1 MVPINDY
8 YRPITHTEY
17 TRPKR
22 SWWFATYLAP
32 QISEEPYFTLGTEK
46 VEQEKSNFVHVTDNY
61 LTRALSPKTGPR
73 IGGGIALVII
83 IYFSFV
89 FYMGGDWDIMATII
103 YIICC
108 FFVVFYTAY
117 YFTMPEKE
125 QIINRREG
133 TITFTGFMWA
143 DNITMDFD
151 NVRITQGGGMT
162 GTSPTSY
169 WLAVERPDRFGTRAP
184 FNMGG
189 AALYGDLS
197 FLTWYMD
204 KNRPLPPGSAFD
216 PYRKRDFERRKAEGF
231 PPPKYASFVPTP
243 EATPA
248 QQAEREQYW
257 RDGYSTNA
265 DGERVWHVVKGPKY
279 QAPSQ

>member
-22 SWWFATYLAP
+22 SWWFATYLTP

-103 YIICC
+103 
-108 FFVVFYTAY
+108 
-117 YFTMPEKE
+117 
-125 QIINRREG
+125 NRREG

-151 NVRITQGGGMT
+151 NVRITQGGGDDRYI
-162 GTSPTSY
+162 SY
-169 WLAVERPDRFGTRAP
+169 LLLVGC
-184 FNMGG
+184 
-189 AALYGDLS
+189 
-197 FLTWYMD
+197 
-204 KNRPLPPGSAFD
+204 
-216 PYRKRDFERRKAEGF
+216 
-231 PPPKYASFVPTP
+231 
-243 EATPA
+243 
-248 QQAEREQYW
+248 
-257 RDGYSTNA
+257 
-265 DGERVWHVVKGPKY
+265 
-279 QAPSQ
+279 